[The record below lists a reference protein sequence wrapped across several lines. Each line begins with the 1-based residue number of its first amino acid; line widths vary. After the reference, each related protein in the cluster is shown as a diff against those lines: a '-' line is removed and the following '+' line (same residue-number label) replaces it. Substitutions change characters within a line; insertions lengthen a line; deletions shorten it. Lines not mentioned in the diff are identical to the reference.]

1 MDNSPIVNPPEWV
14 WHNPSCKSC
23 GELID
28 LDRRRRHPQARTC
41 GATAC
46 QAAAAAAA
54 NRRRVN
60 KYRRK
65 VAAGV

>member
-1 MDNSPIVNPPEWV
+1 MDNSPIVNPPQWV
-14 WHNPSCKSC
+14 WRSPVCKSC

-41 GATAC
+41 GKADC
-46 QAAAAAAA
+46 MDAAAAAA

-65 VAAGV
+65 LAGRV